1 MLKKEALLVDGG
13 TGRLVRLE
21 HRLDD
26 LGFSVVKTQD
36 PTWIPKFVEATSPM
50 AVFLVDAA
58 RIEAP
63 HRKEMLVAINQY
75 HPDTPILWITDAT
88 MPQTLS
94 LPASHPTHDLSGDQ
108 DEDLETLNKV
118 LKERFFPKI
127 VAYAFEFSSK
137 LAMLQS
143 FHFEPET
150 IRTFIRAD
158 NAALAQINA
167 VIPFS
172 GHGATG
178 CLSVSGSRETLE
190 RLSQQVLPTG
200 DKPQDSRATA
210 VAGDLCNAV
219 MGRFKAFLEQNN
231 LRVKITWPLTTD
243 GFPTS
248 LTYGAGRLTLVEEL
262 SRGPDQLFVEL
273 CLDSFDRGAIRHKI
287 APVGKKPGEL
297 TFL

>member
-1 MLKKEALLVDGG
+1 M
-13 TGRLVRLE
+13 
-21 HRLDD
+21 
-26 LGFSVVKTQD
+26 
-36 PTWIPKFVEATSPM
+36 
-50 AVFLVDAA
+50 
-58 RIEAP
+58 
-63 HRKEMLVAINQY
+63 
-75 HPDTPILWITDAT
+75 
-88 MPQTLS
+88 
-94 LPASHPTHDLSGDQ
+94 PASQPTHDLRGNQ

-127 VAYAFEFSSK
+127 VAYAFQFSSK
-137 LAMLQS
+137 LALLQS

-172 GHGATG
+172 GPGTAG
-178 CLSVSGSRETLE
+178 CLSFSGSRETLE
-190 RLSQQVLPTG
+190 KVGQQLLPSTG
-200 DKPQDSRATA
+200 PAQESRATT

-262 SRGPDQLFVEL
+262 TRGSDQLFVEL

>member
-1 MLKKEALLVDGG
+1 MLKKEALIIDGG

-21 HRLDD
+21 HRLTD
-26 LGFSVVKTQD
+26 LGFSIVKTQD
-36 PTWIPKFVEATSPM
+36 PSWIPKFVEATSPM
-50 AVFLVDAA
+50 AVLLVDAA
-58 RIEAP
+58 KITDV
-63 HRKEMLVAINQY
+63 HRQQLLLSINQY
-75 HPDTPILWITDAT
+75 HCDTPILWITEAT
-88 MPQTLS
+88 MPKS
-94 LPASHPTHDLSGDQ
+94 FSMPASQPTHDLSGNQ

-127 VAYAFEFSSK
+127 VAYAFQFSAK

-172 GHGATG
+172 GPRTTG
-178 CLSVSGSRETLE
+178 CLSFSGSRATLE
-190 RLSQQVLPTG
+190 QIGQKLLPSTS
-200 DKPQDSRATA
+200 PTQESRATA

-262 SRGPDQLFVEL
+262 TRGPDQLFVEL
-273 CLDSFDRGAIRHKI
+273 CLDSFDRGAIHHKI
-287 APVGKKPGEL
+287 VPVGKKPGEL